1 MSVLKIKI
9 KIKEEEEEEEEE
21 EFHLLQCFELLS
33 NQGYS
38 LPMFNVTSNCNLKY
52 EYAKALQVCDM
63 LSNWVHSSQMP
74 AFTSQ
79 DK

>member
-9 KIKEEEEEEEEE
+9 KIKEEEEEEEE

-33 NQGYS
+33 NQRYS
-38 LPMFNVTSNCNLKY
+38 LPMFNVTSNRNLKY
-52 EYAKALQVCDM
+52 EYAKALQVSDL
-63 LSNWVHSSQMP
+63 LSNWVHPSQMP
-74 AFTSQ
+74 AFTSK